1 MDLKKKPWGRR
12 LLALALCAALS
23 VSALSVYAAA
33 TDGVYLDTAVH
44 WCREPIRFWSER
56 RVVEGVGG
64 DLFLPDS
71 PITRQTAAVVICRFL
86 GLAQTP
92 VTEDP
97 FPDVPASS
105 PYAPAIAACKR
116 AGLVFGYPNGLY
128 GPEDGIVRNAAMVL
142 LARVYHFTPREDL
155 SALSVFR
162 DGDKAAPW
170 ARGYIAAMVEAD
182 IVHGWSEK
190 LRDADI
196 CTRAEFVEML
206 RCFVSAY
213 YDMPGLYDLGWIKDG
228 RFIAFVTGDITLTGE
243 TDAPLLILPGA
254 GGGRFNFNGSGVN
267 GGADVWGEDTEIIN
281 ARPGTV
287 IRTGPDAGTTLVNGV
302 EVPPDTTYI
311 VPWPDGTGGG
321 TGGGDYPPKP
331 PKPEDTMSLS
341 WWNKV
346 EGLPFGT
353 DENGSVQRF
362 LPGDSYSRTYR
373 LEVKATK
380 NSRVVFTQ
388 TPAAGTDMALAR
400 KLQCNVTVYC
410 GGTTASYSGTLAD
423 WDDFAVQL
431 AGSPDARELIYTVT
445 VTLPTDAK
453 RDFAGRAFA
462 TDFQWEL
469 EAVR

>member
-243 TDAPLLILPGA
+243 RPF
-254 GGGRFNFNGSGVN
+254 RK
-267 GGADVWGEDTEIIN
+267 ADGEK
-281 ARPGTV
+281 RPF
-287 IRTGPDAGTTLVNGV
+287 RR
-302 EVPPDTTYI
+302 
-311 VPWPDGTGGG
+311 DG
-321 TGGGDYPPKP
+321 
-331 PKPEDTMSLS
+331 ER
-341 WWNKV
+341 
-346 EGLPFGT
+346 PFRRADGERPFRRA
-353 DENGSVQRF
+353 DGERPFRKADGEKRPYRKDGERPF
-362 LPGDSYSRTYR
+362 RRDS
-373 LEVKATK
+373 
-380 NSRVVFTQ
+380 
-388 TPAAGTDMALAR
+388 AR
-400 KLQCNVTVYC
+400 KPHFT
-410 GGTTASYSGTLAD
+410 G
-423 WDDFAVQL
+423 
-431 AGSPDARELIYTVT
+431 E
-445 VTLPTDAK
+445 K
-453 RDFAGRAFA
+453 RSFRNK
-462 TDFQWEL
+462 T
-469 EAVR
+469 